1 MNKMNQNTPEGT
13 RDIIFDEV
21 SLYTGITDRLS
32 RVFETNGFRRVS
44 TPAIEYYDVFDAD
57 KSIRQESMYKLTDM
71 SGRLVVLRADNT
83 TPMARV
89 AATKLKRLKHPQK
102 LYYNQSIYRINNG
115 WSGRRSEILQ
125 CGIEIIGA
133 TGIKSD
139 LICINA
145 AIQSLAA
152 LGPDYKIELGN
163 VGYYNAMIKELGLGE
178 DETSRLRTYVERK
191 NLNKISGYDK
201 ISKIPL
207 LYGGSEV
214 FGRALALSEGNAEAT
229 EALAYI
235 RMLYDTLCE
244 AGCEEHVMVDMGI
257 VHNIEYYTGTVFR
270 GYIEGA
276 GEPVLTGGR
285 YDNLMENF
293 GEPCPATGFAV
304 NVCLVADTIIKKNG
318 VPVYKKP
325 EYIIH
330 FDADSF
336 TAAENYRQQLE
347 NDNIRCEYSCF
358 DTLDETIS
366 FAEEQ
371 SVQYVAVA
379 DKNGIKDI
387 KVGGVIK
394 NDQTCAY

>member
-1 MNKMNQNTPEGT
+1 MIKMNQNTPEGT

-32 RVFETNGFRRVS
+32 RVFETNGFRPVA
-44 TPAIEYYDVFDAD
+44 TPVIEYYDVFDAD

-89 AATKLKRLKHPQK
+89 AATKLKRLDLPQK

-125 CGIEIIGA
+125 SGIEIIGA

-139 LICINA
+139 LVCINA

-152 LGPDYKIELGN
+152 LGPDYKIELGH
-163 VGYYNAMIKELGLGE
+163 VGYYNAMIKELDLGE
-178 DETSRLRTYVERK
+178 DETRRLRTYVERK
-191 NLNKISGYDK
+191 NAGKLAEYDK

-207 LYGGSEV
+207 LYGGDEV
-214 FGRALALSEGNAEAT
+214 FDRALALSEGNAEAT
-229 EALAYI
+229 GALAYI
-235 RMLYDTLCE
+235 RTLYDTLCSS
-244 AGCEEHVMVDMGI
+244 GCSERVMVDMGI
-257 VHNIEYYTGTVFR
+257 VHNIDYYTGTVFR

-285 YDNLMENF
+285 YDNLIKSF
-293 GEPCPATGFAV
+293 GESCPATGFAV
-304 NVCLVADTIIKKNG
+304 NVCLVADTIMKKNG
-318 VPVYKKP
+318 VPEHEKP

-336 TAAENYRQQLE
+336 TGAEHFRQTLE
-347 NDNIRCEYSCF
+347 SKGIRYEYSCF
-358 DTLDETIS
+358 DDLNKTVS
-366 FAEEQ
+366 YA
-371 SVQYVAVA
+371 A
-379 DKNGIKDI
+379 DKSIPNIAYADKSGVKIMT
-387 KVGGVIK
+387 VGSEK
-394 NDQTCAY
+394 K